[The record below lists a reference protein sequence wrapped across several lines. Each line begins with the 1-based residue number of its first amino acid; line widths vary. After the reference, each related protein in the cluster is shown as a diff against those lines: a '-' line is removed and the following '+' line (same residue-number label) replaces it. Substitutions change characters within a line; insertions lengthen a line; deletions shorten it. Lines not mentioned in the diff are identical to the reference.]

1 MSDIKRRSDRLAV
14 LRERARRLPGYEGE
28 LGTHIVGVSPERLL
42 ERNPRT
48 AARRIDAVNMA
59 TVYGERT
66 DGCGSVGCL
75 AALAI
80 IEYPHEAATLR
91 LRMARDCNLPE
102 RAIGMLDVAAR
113 ILGLDPATR
122 DALFCGV
129 GSRWFEDLGAMP
141 KQAILDALGRT
152 MAGAVG
158 AGIWKPPA
166 TARHD
171 RRAQNVPA

>member
-1 MSDIKRRSDRLAV
+1 MSDIERRGDRLAG
-14 LRERARRLPGYEGE
+14 LRDRVERLPGYEGE
-28 LGTHIVGVSPERLL
+28 LGTRIAAVSPERLL

-48 AARRIDAVNMA
+48 PARRIDAVNMA
-59 TVYGERT
+59 TVDGERT

-80 IEYPHEAATLR
+80 LDCPEEAATAR
-91 LRMARDCNLPE
+91 LRIARDRNLPE

-122 DALFCGV
+122 DPLFCGV
-129 GSRWFEDLGAMP
+129 GSKWFEHLGAMP
-141 KQAILDALGRT
+141 KRAILDALGRT
-152 MAGAVG
+152 MAGAGG

-166 TARHD
+166 TARHH
-171 RRAQNVPA
+171 R

>member
-1 MSDIKRRSDRLAV
+1 MSDIERHTDRLAA
-14 LRERARRLPGYEGE
+14 LRERVEQLPAYEGE
-28 LGTHIVGVSPERLL
+28 LGTHVLAASPERLM
-42 ERNPRT
+42 EHSPKT
-48 AARRIDAVNMA
+48 AARSIDAVNMA

-80 IEYPHEAATLR
+80 IDCPEYAAATR
-91 LRMARDCNLPE
+91 RRIATDDNLPE
-102 RAIGMLDVAAR
+102 RAVPMLDVAAR

-141 KQAILDALGRT
+141 KQAILDALDRT
-152 MAGAVG
+152 IAGAVG
-158 AGIWKPPA
+158 ARVWKPPA
-166 TARHD
+166 AARHD
-171 RRAQNVPA
+171 R

>member
-1 MSDIKRRSDRLAV
+1 MRDIERRTDRLAA
-14 LRERARRLPGYEGE
+14 LRERVEHLPGYEGE
-28 LGTHIVGVSPERLL
+28 LGTDIKTTSPETLL
-42 ERNPRT
+42 ERGPRT
-48 AARRIDAVNMA
+48 TACRIDAVNMA

-80 IEYPHEAATLR
+80 LDCPEEAAATR
-91 LRMARDCNLPE
+91 RRIATDDNLPE
-102 RAIGMLDVAAR
+102 TAVSMLDVAGR
-113 ILGLDPATR
+113 ILGLDPATH

-141 KQAILDALGRT
+141 KRTILDALDRT

-158 AGIWKPPA
+158 AAIWKPPA
-166 TARHD
+166 AALRD
-171 RRAQNVPA
+171 R

>member
-1 MSDIKRRSDRLAV
+1 MSSIERRTERLAA
-14 LRERARRLPGYEGE
+14 LRERVERLPGYKGE
-28 LGTHIVGVSPERLL
+28 LGTHVLAASPERLM
-42 ERNPRT
+42 ERSPKT
-48 AARRIDAVNMA
+48 AARRIDAVNTA

-80 IEYPHEAATLR
+80 IDFPEEAAATR
-91 LRMARDCNLPE
+91 RRIARDDNLPE
-102 RAIGMLDVAAR
+102 RAVSMLDVAAR

-122 DALFCGV
+122 DALLCGV
-129 GSRWFEDLGAMP
+129 GSKWFEDLGNMP
-141 KQAILDALGRT
+141 KRTVLDALDRT

-166 TARHD
+166 AARRD
-171 RRAQNVPA
+171 R